1 MSNKHLNIISI
12 SAEVAPFSKAGGLA
26 DVARSLPKALKRLGH
41 NLIVITPLYG
51 VIDLK
56 KKRLKLELEKIPLS
70 NHQQENLG
78 SFKVYKGYLMPGLPI
93 YFIDRPEYF
102 SSQKTIYGSRQ
113 NPKRFCYFNY
123 AALALIKFLKLQPN
137 IIHCHDWHAGLIPYL
152 IKKNDNAA
160 YFKKTKVLFTIHNLS
175 YQGGQLARKHLDDG
189 KSALA
194 NLDWEKINFMKRGII
209 WADIINTV
217 SETYAK
223 EILEPAYGEG
233 LWRILRS
240 SHSKLYGI
248 VNGIDYLDFNPKK
261 DKYVRYKYDLSSL
274 EIKEKNKI
282 YLQKIADLP
291 TRADAPLVGMVSR
304 IAEHKGFD
312 LIIEIAPE
320 IFKLDLQLIL
330 VGYGEANYER
340 FLRRLDKKY
349 KEFSACLEFDVRRA
363 SEIYAGSDIFLMPSR
378 FEPCGLGQLISLRY
392 GSVPVVRATGG
403 LLDTVR
409 DYDPK
414 TGEGNGFVFKSYD
427 AVEMLIALARA
438 VENYKYKKS
447 WQNLVKNG
455 MQAAHSWQAPAKKY
469 EALYRKVLQN
479 A

>member
-1 MSNKHLNIISI
+1 MSNQPLSIISI

-41 NLIVITPLYG
+41 QLIVITPLYG
-51 VIDLK
+51 VVDLK
-56 KKRLKLELEKIPLS
+56 KNQLKLELEKIPLAS
-70 NHQQENLG
+70 HQQENLG
-78 SFKVYKGYLMPGLPI
+78 SFKVYKGYLMAGLPI

-102 SSQKTIYGSRQ
+102 SLQKTIYGSCH
-113 NPKRFCYFNY
+113 NSKRFYYFNY
-123 AALALIKFLKLQPN
+123 AALALIKFLKLKPD

-152 IKKNDNAA
+152 IKKNDNVE
-160 YFKKTKVLFTIHNLS
+160 YFKKTKILFTIHNLS
-175 YQGGQLARKHLDDG
+175 YQGGLKARRNTDDG
-189 KSALA
+189 KSALE
-194 NLDWEKINFMKRGII
+194 NLDFEKINFMKRGII

-223 EILEPAYGEG
+223 EILEPEYGEG
-233 LWRILRS
+233 MWRILRS
-240 SHSKLYGI
+240 SRDKLYGI
-248 VNGIDYLDFNPKK
+248 VNGIDYLDFNPQT
-261 DKYVRYKYDLSSL
+261 DKYVKHKYDLNSL
-274 EIKEKNKI
+274 EIKEKNKA
-282 YLQKIADLP
+282 YLQKNADLP
-291 TRADAPLVGMVSR
+291 ARADVPLVGMVSR

-312 LIIEIAPE
+312 LIIEVAHE

-409 DYDPK
+409 DYEPR
-414 TGEGNGFVFKSYD
+414 TGQGNGFVFKSYD
-427 AVEMLIALARA
+427 AIEMLIALARA

-455 MQAAHSWQAPAKKY
+455 MQAAHSWQTPAKKY
-469 EALYRKVLQN
+469 EELYRRVLG
-479 A
+479 